1 VSEEFI
7 KYLIIGGLREDYF
20 ITHTG
25 EVYLGVL
32 GGNAAYAAA
41 GARIWSSS
49 VGIVSRV
56 GSNFPKAWINDLKAA
71 GISTKSLLELPG
83 VLDTRTFYAYLSE
96 EERVDTNPAAHF
108 LRINHP
114 LPKFLID
121 YRSSTENMDDREN
134 YSRLAIRPDDLPD
147 LSSIRAVHIAPS
159 HFISHTVLPERLR
172 DLRTQLITLD
182 PSERYMEPEFHDDL
196 PVIVHGLDVFLPSIN
211 DALTFFTPQELDLW
225 EMAEEFGRMGCRHV
239 VMKSGASGQ
248 YLWDQ
253 DRKKRWHIPA
263 YPATLKDVTGAG
275 DSYCGGFLVGL
286 DQTEDPIEAA
296 LRGSISASFTV
307 EGIGPLYPLESYP
320 GLAQARLDSLRP
332 AVREI

>member
-1 VSEEFI
+1 
-7 KYLIIGGLREDYF
+7 LREDYF

-41 GARIWSSS
+41 GARIWSPS

-56 GSNFPKAWINDLKAA
+56 GANFPKTWISDLKAA
-71 GISTKSLLELPG
+71 GINTLGILELPDE
-83 VLDTRTFYAYLSE
+83 LDTRTFYAYLSHE
-96 EERVDTNPAAHF
+96 DRVDTNPAAHF

-121 YRSSTENMDDREN
+121 YRSSTEDMDEREN
-134 YSRLAIRPDDLPD
+134 FSRLAIRPDDIPD
-147 LSSIRAVHIAPS
+147 LTNLRAVHIAPS
-159 HFISHTVLPERLR
+159 HFISHTVLPERLHN
-172 DLRTQLITLD
+172 LRTQLISLD

-196 PVIVHGLDVFLPSIN
+196 PIIVHGLDVFLPSIN
-211 DALTFFTPQELDLW
+211 EARTFFTPQEYDLW
-225 EMAEEFGRMGCRHV
+225 EMAEEFGRMGCRYV
-239 VMKSGASGQ
+239 VMKSGSSGQ
-248 YLWDQ
+248 YLWDE

-263 YPATLKDVTGAG
+263 YPAKLKDVTGAG
-275 DSYCGGFLVGL
+275 DSYCGGFIVGL
-286 DQTEDPIEAA
+286 DQTGDPIEAA
-296 LRGSISASFTV
+296 LRGSISSSFTV

-332 AVREI
+332 TVRMV